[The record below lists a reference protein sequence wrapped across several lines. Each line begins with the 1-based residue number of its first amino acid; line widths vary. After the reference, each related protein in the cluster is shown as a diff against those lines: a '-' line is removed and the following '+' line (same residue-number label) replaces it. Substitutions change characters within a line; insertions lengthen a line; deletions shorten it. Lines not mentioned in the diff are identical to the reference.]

1 MIFDRLTWIGFII
14 VAGGW
19 LLLFSVPQLNDVATH
34 AAGRPVEAAPVVNFG
49 AIAQC
54 AILSG
59 FGVGIIGALQ
69 AGFGALNRF
78 FAAVLARSGQTRVQ
92 TAPSAPAYAGARPSP
107 SADSYRAAS
116 AQAAPKAI
124 SRQEAPHPRKILERG
139 WVKDRAYV
147 LFVDGSVEV
156 ETMLGRRIF
165 PSLQEAQE
173 FIA

>member
-1 MIFDRLTWIGFII
+1 MIFDRLTWIGFMI

-19 LLLFSVPQLNDVATH
+19 VLVLAAPQLND
-34 AAGRPVEAAPVVNFG
+34 AAAHLSARPLEAAPPINVA

-69 AGFGALNRF
+69 TGFGALDRF
-78 FAAVLARSGQTRVQ
+78 FAAVLARSGQARAQ
-92 TAPSAPAYAGARPSP
+92 TSAPSPAYPVAR
-107 SADSYRAAS
+107 SATSAAPHRAAQS
-116 AQAAPKAI
+116 IAGQQPAP
-124 SRQEAPHPRKILERG
+124 PRKILERG

-165 PSLQEAQE
+165 PSLREAQE